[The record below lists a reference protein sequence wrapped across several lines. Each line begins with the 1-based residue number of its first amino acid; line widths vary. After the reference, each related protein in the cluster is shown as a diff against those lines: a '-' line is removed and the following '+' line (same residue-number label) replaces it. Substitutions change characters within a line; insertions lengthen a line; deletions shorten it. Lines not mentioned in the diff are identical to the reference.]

1 MTWLPAGYYFC
12 VDNPAD
18 LVRTN
23 NAVQVL
29 GRVGMLFYGA
39 VHVLVAWLALQIVL
53 GDGAQ
58 SDSKGALAEIASTTI
73 GPILLWT
80 VAIGLFLFALWQY
93 AEAASGFRYIAEKR
107 KRVGKRVG
115 AAARATT
122 ATLIGVGAIKIVTGK
137 GGTNTTGEQ
146 QELTAR
152 VLALPYGQW
161 LVGAVAIGI
170 LVTAAVIF
178 HKGVKRSFTRDLDMS
193 ELPDGT
199 QRWVKRVGRVG
210 WIGKGVA
217 YGVISV
223 LVGAAAVTA
232 DPEESGGM
240 DKALHTVADQPYGAA
255 LLILIALGLAAFGV
269 YCFAAAKAHRA

>member
-1 MTWLPAGYYFC
+1 
-12 VDNPAD
+12 
-18 LVRTN
+18 
-23 NAVQVL
+23 
-29 GRVGMLFYGA
+29 MLLYGA

-53 GDGAQ
+53 GGDAK
-58 SDSKGALAEIASTTI
+58 SDSKGALAEIASTSI

-80 VAIGLFLFALWQY
+80 VAIGLFLFALWQLS
-93 AEAASGFRYIAEKR
+93 EAASGFRYITEKR
-107 KRVGKRVG
+107 KRVGKRLG

-137 GGTNTTGEQ
+137 GGTDTTGEQ

-152 VLALPYGQW
+152 VLALPFGQW

-178 HKGVKRSFTRDLDMS
+178 YKGVKRSFTKDLDMS

-199 QRWVKRVGRVG
+199 QQWVRRVGRVG

-217 YGVISV
+217 YGVISG
-223 LVGAAAVTA
+223 LVGLAAITA
-232 DPEESGGM
+232 NPEESGGM
-240 DKALHTVADQPYGAA
+240 DKALHTVAGQPYGVV
-255 LLILIALGLAAFGV
+255 LLVLIALGLAAFGV
-269 YCFAAAKAHRA
+269 YCFAAAKAHRV